1 MSSLG
6 EKIKNYLDSQKGLS
20 QEDKIFI
27 TDIYNDIINKIPLIR
42 NKMHMHDRGVK
53 LYLFDTENIGF
64 MNHRR
69 RRRRRRRCYWDP
81 KWVIKTYKDFKRNNF
96 LINNDGYNR
105 IPIIFSYPSRK
116 NALLKNAL
124 LKNNNIPELND
135 FIFPFTPLKI

>member
-64 MNHRR
+64 MNHR
-69 RRRRRRRCYWDP
+69 YWDP
-81 KWVIKTYKDFKRNNF
+81 KWVIKTYEDFKRNNF

-105 IPIIFSYPSRK
+105 IPIIFSYKASQNK
-116 NALLKNAL
+116 WTLSVFL
-124 LKNNNIPELND
+124 IC
-135 FIFPFTPLKI
+135 KILSSSSA